1 MSIFTSLLQKTSSVK
16 NVCILFVASHL
27 ILLSM
32 MVFTFPVINNQIGT
46 KAFDLQPF
54 GYSVSMAE
62 SIVNK
67 LDAQT
72 TQLYLFPQLT
82 FLDLF
87 YPLLL
92 ALFLSS
98 LLFRFVNS
106 DSKLGLLIVMIPFLA
121 MIFDY
126 SENIC
131 IILMITKSIEIS
143 ESLVFIS
150 SSFTVLKGVLTSISW
165 IAILIYAIKWFLLRI
180 KEKNT
185 KQVLTKPKLP

>member
-106 DSKLGLLIVMIPFLA
+106 DSKIGLLIVMIPFLA

-143 ESLVFIS
+143 ESLVLIS

-185 KQVLTKPKLP
+185 KQALTKPKLP